1 MDAPTETVLLES
13 SLRAIPLTWI
23 RPSHTAIQTRRRQ
36 HFDAGKLA
44 ELTESVKAQG
54 ILQPILVRPFGEY
67 GSEHWPDGG
76 VPVSFEIVAGERR
89 YLAAERAGL
98 KEIDCNVRT
107 LTDAQ
112 VIEAQL
118 VENLQRA
125 DVHPLEEAEGFRE
138 LLALQTLTPEAIGAL
153 IGKSRAY
160 VYARLKLLDLCPEAR
175 AALDTGALD
184 ASKAL
189 LISRISSAKLQQKAL
204 KVITEQSWRGEPMS
218 YKRAFALLRENILIN
233 LATAPFPL
241 EGATLFRFEKVPGR
255 RGHEEAIALPECAGC
270 PCHSANDPELQR
282 DLAPGARVCTD
293 PACFEAKTAAWSERV
308 LKTASAAGTPIVEG
322 DDAKQIAPRRDKLVG
337 FVDLDVVC
345 GDDGYDL
352 AADPE
357 PQPAT
362 PEEEASADFQ
372 AKLDAWQARYDAH
385 CGRTYRQLLGAEHG
399 LPITLL
405 KDPKT
410 RCVREL
416 VPFKATQ
423 ALLKKQHQIG
433 LPAWLAAPEPKR
445 SAPATPETD
454 WREEQRKREE
464 RHAREK
470 AWRAYLLAAIA
481 PKCAGPLK
489 RDEIVDLADHLIE
502 RDRYAIVEGLK
513 PLYGKIPEP
522 AHLKDAELGKFI
534 RLALVASDVAR
545 TGGAPSALL
554 ALAKRYKLDLTK
566 LKKAFA
572 AETKPDDKPAAAKPA
587 KKKK

>member
-1 MDAPTETVLLES
+1 MDAPTETILLES
-13 SLRAIPLTWI
+13 SLRTIPLTWI

-36 HFDAGKLA
+36 HFDAGKLD
-44 ELTESVKAQG
+44 ELTESIKAQG
-54 ILQPILVRPFGEY
+54 VLQPILVRCIGPKIGAATETQY
-67 GSEHWPDGG
+67 
-76 VPVSFEIVAGERR
+76 EIVAGERR
-89 YLAAERAGL
+89 WLAAERAGL
-98 KEIDCNVRT
+98 NEIDCNVRA

-138 LLALQTLTPEAIGAL
+138 LLALETLSAEAIGAL

-175 AALDTGALD
+175 QALDAGALD

-189 LISRISSAKLQQKAL
+189 LISRISSAKLQAKAL
-204 KVITEQSWRGEPMS
+204 KVITEESWRGEPMS
-218 YKRAFALLRENILIN
+218 YKRAFALLREKFLVN

-241 EGATLFRFEKVPGR
+241 DGATLFRFEKVPGR
-255 RGHEEAIALPECAGC
+255 RGYEDAIALPECAGC

-293 PACFEAKTAAWSERV
+293 PACFEAKSAAWSERA
-308 LKTASAAGTPIVEG
+308 LKTATAAGTPVVEG
-322 DDAKQIAPRRDKLVG
+322 DAAKKIAPRKDKLVG
-337 FVDLDVVC
+337 FVDLDDIC
-345 GDDGYDL
+345 DNDDYDII
-352 AADPE
+352 ADPE

-362 PEEEASADFQ
+362 PEEETSPAFR
-372 AKLDAWQARYDAH
+372 AKLAAWQSRYDAH
-385 CGRTYRQLLGAEHG
+385 CRRTYRQLLGADHG
-399 LPITLL
+399 LPVTLL

-410 RCVREL
+410 HKVREL
-416 VPFKATQ
+416 VAFKAAQ
-423 ALLKKQHQIG
+423 SLLQKQHEIQ
-433 LPAWLAAPEPKR
+433 LPAWLAAPEPKH
-445 SAPATPETD
+445 SASAAPEID
-454 WREEQRKREE
+454 WREEQRKRDE

-470 AWRAYLLAAIA
+470 AWRAHLLAAIA

-489 RDEIVDLADHLIE
+489 RDELVDLADHLIE
-502 RDRYAIVEGLK
+502 RDRYAIQEGLK

-534 RLALVASDVAR
+534 RLALVAEDVAR
-545 TGGAPSALL
+545 TGGAPTALL
-554 ALAKRYKLDLTK
+554 ALAKRYKVDVAK

-572 AETKPDDKPAAAKPA
+572 TKTKADDKPPAATEPV